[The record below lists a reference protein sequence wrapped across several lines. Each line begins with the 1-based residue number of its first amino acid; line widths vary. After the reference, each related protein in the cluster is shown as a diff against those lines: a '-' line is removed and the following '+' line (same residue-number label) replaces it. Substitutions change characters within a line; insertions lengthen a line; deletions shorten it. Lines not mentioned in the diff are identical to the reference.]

1 MITKKVI
8 YIQNRVNIKQIKS
21 EYDLTLHRVNREFV
35 GQFPLKCVN
44 TLTRN
49 IDASDELE
57 ITVPKYVTNRMTLK
71 PLRYLLF
78 DEVKN
83 ERFICVN
90 NNEYFVIRDITED
103 NEGNKV
109 IKATSAEIK
118 LSRISFEM
126 EDMGVQLFTGDE
138 DAEIISLNDY
148 MKEETGWS
156 LGEVDDSLAYETI
169 LDDDGEEKDQ
179 ERVRWQESKD
189 SNWHDF
195 LTNNIKEQF
204 SCIVQ
209 FDTYNRKVNL
219 YEIDSFGDNLELILS
234 RDNYIKNLEKTS
246 SSTEITTRLKMVGE
260 DEMDIIGATVTGYPY
275 IENYSYF
282 IENGEMSKDLTK
294 AMLKYIEMNEIR
306 EKLWK
311 EQIET
316 KNVKQKEVQK
326 QKDSFMIANSM
337 IKSLENVIKIYEEK
351 KDDINRAKAVAEMHE
366 YSEQR
371 DDLEESI
378 NTLEND
384 IAKLDD
390 EMMKITILCKR
401 ETATDENDDLIFNE
415 VLLDEL
421 KDFIYCDTYNDDSF
435 LKVEDFIEAGK
446 KKLELK
452 CRPTIEWSID
462 SVNFLNRLLDTGF
475 RKHWKGDL
483 SLGDVIMLYD
493 REEETEDLIYFVG
506 YTQNFKD
513 NTLSLDLSNKK
524 TKEDDIR
531 TIADYL
537 TKSKHTLKSLNKKK
551 YLLNRQKYNRINVP
565 ESVVN

>member
-1 MITKKVI
+1 
-8 YIQNRVNIKQIKS
+8 
-21 EYDLTLHRVNREFV
+21 LHRVNKDIV
-35 GQFPLKCVN
+35 GQIPREYVVS
-44 TLTRN
+44 LTRS

-57 ITVPKYVTNRMTLK
+57 IIIPKFITNRVTLK
-71 PLRYLLF
+71 KSRYPLF

-83 ERFICVN
+83 ERFICIEGK
-90 NNEYFVIRDITED
+90 EYFVIKEINDENNDKKT
-103 NEGNKV
+103 
-109 IKATSAEIK
+109 IKATSAEVK
-118 LSRISFEM
+118 LNKISLTIENK
-126 EDMGVQLFTGDE
+126 GVQLYTEDE
-138 DAEIISLNDY
+138 EAEIISLNKY

-156 LGEVDDSLAYETI
+156 LGYVDESIAYETI
-169 LDDDGEEKDQ
+169 EGEKKEK
-179 ERVRWQESKD
+179 VRWEENTE
-189 SNWHDF
+189 SNWYDF
-195 LTNNIKEQF
+195 LKKEIKEQF
-204 SCIVQ
+204 DCVVQ
-209 FDTYNRKVNL
+209 FDTYNKKVNL
-219 YEIDSFGDNLELILS
+219 YYIDSFGDDIQLILS
-234 RDNYIKNLEKTS
+234 HDNYIQSHEKVDNS
-246 SSTEITTRLKMVGE
+246 HEIVTRIKMVGSE
-260 DEMDIIGATVTGYPY
+260 EMDIVGATATGYPY
-275 IENYSYF
+275 LENYSYF
-282 IENGEMSKDLTK
+282 IENEEMSKDLTK
-294 AMLKYIEMNEIR
+294 AMLKYLEMNEIR
-306 EKLWK
+306 ENLWK
-311 EQIET
+311 AQIEI

-337 IKSLENVIKIYEEK
+337 IKSLNQVISIYEEK
-351 KDDINRAKAVAEMHE
+351 KDDINKAKAIAEMHE

-390 EMMKITILCKR
+390 KMMELALLCKR
-401 ETATDENDDLIFNE
+401 ETATDENDDLIFNDI
-415 VLLDEL
+415 LLDEL
-421 KDFIYCDTYNDDSF
+421 KEFIYCDTYNDDSF

-446 KKLELK
+446 RKLELK

-475 RKHWKGDL
+475 RRHWKGDL

-493 REEETEDLIYFVG
+493 REEDAEDLIYFVG

-513 NTLSLDLSNKK
+513 NTLKIDLSNKK

-537 TKSKHTLKSLNKKK
+537 TKSKHTLKSLDKKK

>member
-1 MITKKVI
+1 VI
-8 YIQNRVNIKQIKS
+8 FIQNRVNIKQIRS
-21 EYDLTLHRVNREFV
+21 EYTLTLHKVNKDYV
-35 GQFPLKCVN
+35 GQFPLPLVD
-44 TLTRN
+44 TLSRK
-49 IDASDELE
+49 IDSSDELE
-57 ITVPKYVTNRMTLK
+57 ITVPKYVTNRITLK
-71 PLRYLLF
+71 PLRYSLF
-78 DEVKN
+78 DEIRN
-83 ERFICVN
+83 ERYICLDN
-90 NNEYFVIRDITED
+90 KEYFVIKDIQED
-103 NEGNKV
+103 NDGNKV
-109 IKATSAEIK
+109 IKATSGEIK

-138 DAEIISLNDY
+138 DAEIISLNEY

-156 LGEVDDSLAYETI
+156 LGEVDDSLGYETI
-169 LDDDGEEKDQ
+169 INDDGEEEVK
-179 ERVRWQESKD
+179 ERVRWQESQD

-195 LTNNIKEQF
+195 LTTNIKEQF

-234 RDNYIKNLEKTS
+234 RDNYIKSLEKTS

-275 IENYSYF
+275 LENYSYF
-282 IENGEMSKDLTK
+282 IKNGEMSKDLTK

-351 KDDINRAKAVAEMHE
+351 KDDINRAKAIAEMHQ

-378 NTLEND
+378 NTLENH
-384 IAKLDD
+384 IAKLDN
-390 EMMKITILCKR
+390 EMMELTILCKR
-401 ETATDENDDLIFNE
+401 ETATDENDDLIFNDI
-415 VLLDEL
+415 LLEEL
-421 KDFIYCDTYNDDSF
+421 KEFIYCDTYNDDSF
-435 LKVEDFIEAGK
+435 LKVEDFIAAGK
-446 KKLELK
+446 RKLELK
-452 CRPTIEWSID
+452 CRPAVEWSID
-462 SVNFLNRLLDTGF
+462 SVNFLSRLLDTGF
-475 RKHWKGDL
+475 RKHWQGNL

-493 REEETEDLIYFVG
+493 REEDTEDLIYFVG

-513 NTLSLDLSNKK
+513 NTLKIDLSNKK

-565 ESVVN
+565 ESEVVR